1 MTHDVGQELLPTL
14 VVAAEQVGLVVVGG
28 SRQIDVT
35 GGQVEGG
42 TVLLQRIV
50 AEDSERHVLVTVFLN
65 LGCTGTAEGQQ
76 VVIDPQALGQRC
88 LVLADQLLD
97 CLRPGKDFG
106 PQHRFVTQLGV
117 DVAGDIEQLEA

>member
-14 VVAAEQVGLVVVGG
+14 VVAAEQVGLVIVGRG
-28 SRQIDVT
+28 RQVDVAR
-35 GGQVEGG
+35 GQIEGG

-50 AEDSERHVLVTVFLN
+50 AEDTERHVLVSVFLN
-65 LGCTGTAEGQQ
+65 LGCTSAAEGQQ
-76 VVIDPQALGQRC
+76 VVIDPQALGQRR

-117 DVAGDIEQLEA
+117 DVAGDIEQFEA